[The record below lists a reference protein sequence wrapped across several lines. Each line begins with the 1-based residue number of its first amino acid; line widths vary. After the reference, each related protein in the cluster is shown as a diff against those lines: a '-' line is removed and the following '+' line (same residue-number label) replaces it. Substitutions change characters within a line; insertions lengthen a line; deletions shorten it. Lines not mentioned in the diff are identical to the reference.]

1 MLNLHLDDRSFPHG
15 FKFSHFADFC
25 VWVLEIDGLQVAPL
39 CQHPDGNGTL
49 QARGLNA
56 NNWKSWLAWVVDLD
70 GNHGLSWKQHGDN
83 KQAWVEEELSYLEE
97 MAFMVN
103 DQIDVP
109 AARAA
114 LEREWDLQEQKY
126 QQALARFSQFPGAPA
141 KFAPPDVWI
150 GEPAVG
156 EMLKGLWHSY
166 AKVWEERCREELES
180 EKRIKPGSSEMET
193 LRKLKNDLQP
203 YKTRINGLEIGFV
216 NYPAPVEYLVP
227 PQSVLLSTA
236 NGLLDSNCFYE
247 SVMRAAESFATL
259 SG

>member
-1 MLNLHLDDRSFPHG
+1 MLNLNLDDRPFQYRI
-15 FKFSHFADFC
+15 KFSHFADFC
-25 VWVLEIDGLQVAPL
+25 VWVLEIDGLQVPPF
-39 CQHPDGNGTL
+39 CQHPDGNGAL

-70 GNHGLSWKQHGDN
+70 QSYGLSWKQHGEDR
-83 KQAWVEEELSYLEE
+83 QAWVEEELSDLEE

-114 LEREWDLQEQKY
+114 LERKWDLEEQKY
-126 QQALARFSQFPGAPA
+126 QQALARLSQFPGDPA

-150 GEPAVG
+150 GEPAVS
-156 EMLKGLWHSY
+156 EMLKDLWHSY
-166 AKVWEERCREELES
+166 AKVWGERGREELES
-180 EKRIKPGSSEMET
+180 QKRVKPGSPEQET
-193 LRKLKNDLQP
+193 IRKLQNDLQP
-203 YKTRINGLEIGFV
+203 YKTRITGLEIGFV

-236 NGLLDSNCFYE
+236 NGLLDSNSFYE